1 MKNFLRVVQV
11 TLRQRFTFAAALMC
25 SIGVAF
31 LWGGNLTLIKP
42 MIEVVF
48 SDKKPHDQ
56 ADAKVKE
63 AQTRLAATQAELAAV
78 GAELKLAP
86 AAKQQEL
93 ESTRYRLQGKQ
104 GLQQRAVDF

>member
-11 TLRQRFTFAAALMC
+11 TLRRRFTFAAALVC

-42 MIEVVF
+42 MIDVVF

-56 ADAKVKE
+56 VDARVKE
-63 AQTRLAATQAELAAV
+63 VQDRLAATNAELAAV
-78 GAELKLAP
+78 EAELKLAP
-86 AAKQQEL
+86 AARQQEL
-93 ESTRYRLQGKQ
+93 ESEQHRLKGTQSI
-104 GLQQRAVDF
+104 QQWAV